1 MYTVTYINTP
11 FFQQFGSW
19 YDCNY
24 LNKRNFF
31 LLLTLT
37 HIHEGSTSQEIV
49 LCVMWDFPPKRP
61 FKCLNCCV
69 HDIQINTNILF
80 NKQLCHLVT
89 RGSVQKIWQ
98 HLGTDIKT
106 ALKYFDRTFQ
116 LCLKDRNNIGK
127 LCSRH
132 ILYNS
137 AYLSGFVHLLQANHT
152 TDTTLHGN
160 QIFLLAFCTYR
171 LHSETTI

>member
-1 MYTVTYINTP
+1 M
-11 FFQQFGSW
+11 
-19 YDCNY
+19 
-24 LNKRNFF
+24 
-31 LLLTLT
+31 LTLT

-49 LCVMWDFPPKRP
+49 LCVMWDFPPKRQ

-80 NKQLCHLVT
+80 NQQLCHLAT

-137 AYLSGFVHLLQANHT
+137 AYLSGSMFTYFKLITLQVPHSTAIRYFSLHFVHISYIVK
-152 TDTTLHGN
+152 TLFKV
-160 QIFLLAFCTYR
+160 FLKHKHL
-171 LHSETTI
+171 